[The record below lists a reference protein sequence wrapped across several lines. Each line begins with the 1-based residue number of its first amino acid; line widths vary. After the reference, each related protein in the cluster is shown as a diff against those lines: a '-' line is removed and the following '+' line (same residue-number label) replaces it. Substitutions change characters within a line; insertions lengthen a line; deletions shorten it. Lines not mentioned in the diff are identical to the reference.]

1 MFLVVIA
8 VVAILR
14 IIVWFYNWWK
24 NRKSN
29 VWAGLIVNE
38 EKPSVDEVHK
48 TPAATMN
55 LLVS

>member
-1 MFLVVIA
+1 MVVA

-29 VWAGLIVNE
+29 VSAGLIANE
-38 EKPSVDEVHK
+38 EKPQVDEVHK

>member
-1 MFLVVIA
+1 MVVA

-29 VWAGLIVNE
+29 VLVGLIANE